1 MYEHLNLRAWPFQVV
16 PDSEFATI
24 WAGRR
29 QTKKQLERLLWKM
42 QFAPKSGLHLL
53 WANFG
58 MGKTHTLLHLRHLCQ
73 QTQGRL
79 IPMYAVLPKRAR
91 GFLEVYRAI
100 VSELPHDFLG
110 EQLVRVG
117 ASWSGSL
124 TLHPLFSRSPGVVSA
139 LLAMRSGDVEK
150 GTTARQWLIAQP
162 GLTARHLRAVGVT
175 YRIKTPEDAI
185 NALTALTRLATFESS
200 PPTKLVI
207 MLDEYQRIGELKSRV
222 LSEVSAGLHSY
233 YNEHPKG
240 LEIILSFSFGREDN
254 VAYLLSDELK
264 SRAEPQSI
272 SLDVLDQ
279 AEGIE
284 FIRDL
289 LAQFRLREDGRWAYP
304 FSPEAVEVL
313 VGHIVRRKALT
324 PRRLMLYANHVL
336 LESQLAR
343 GPDRTDEITAEEV
356 MERIFSISW
365 GTLGRKVIPTAIS
378 GGLRDAIPLHL
389 GDQRVTIST
398 LPQLIEKI
406 QVMELL
412 ADPRLGAMDIDEPNI
427 AG

>member
-1 MYEHLNLRAWPFQVV
+1 MYEHLNLRAWPFQIV

-73 QTQGRL
+73 QTRGRL
-79 IPMYAVLPKRAR
+79 TPVYVVMPKQVR
-91 GFLEVYRAI
+91 GFLEVYRA
-100 VSELPHDFLG
+100 VASELPYDFLG
-110 EQLVRVG
+110 EQLVKVG
-117 ASWSGSL
+117 NSWSGSL
-124 TLHPLFSRSPGVVSA
+124 TLHPLFSRSPGVVNA
-139 LLAMRSGDVEK
+139 LLAIRSGDAEK
-150 GTTARQWLIAQP
+150 GMAARQWLIAQP

-185 NALTALTRLATFESS
+185 NALTALTRLATFKPS
-200 PPTKLVI
+200 PQSKLVV
-207 MLDEYQRIGELKSRV
+207 MLDEYQRVGELKARV
-222 LSEVSAGLHSY
+222 LSEVNAGLHSY
-233 YNEHPKG
+233 YNEHPNG
-240 LEIILSFSFGREDN
+240 LEVILSFSFGREAN

-272 SLDVLDQ
+272 SLDVLNQ
-279 AEGIE
+279 AEGVE

-289 LAQFRLREDGRWAYP
+289 LAQFRLRECEGEHWAYP
-304 FSPEAVEVL
+304 FSKEAVETL
-313 VGHIVRRKALT
+313 VEHIAKIKALT

-356 MERIFSISW
+356 
-365 GTLGRKVIPTAIS
+365 
-378 GGLRDAIPLHL
+378 
-389 GDQRVTIST
+389 Q
-398 LPQLIEKI
+398 
-406 QVMELL
+406 ELL
-412 ADPRLGAMDIDEPNI
+412 SDPRLGEMDIDEPDM

>member
-1 MYEHLNLRAWPFQVV
+1 MYEHLNLKAWPFRTTAD
-16 PDSEFATI
+16 PEFASI
-24 WAGRR
+24 WAGRT

-58 MGKTHTLLHLRHLCQ
+58 MGKTHTLLHLQHLCQ

-79 IPMYAVLPKRAR
+79 IPIYAIMPKRVN

-100 VSELPHDFLG
+100 VSELPYNFLG

-117 ASWSGSL
+117 NSWSGSL
-124 TLHPLFSRSPGVVSA
+124 AFHPMFSKSPGVVSA
-139 LLAMRSGDVEK
+139 LLAIRSGDAEK
-150 GTTARQWLIAQP
+150 GMAARQWLIAQP

-185 NALTALTRLATFESS
+185 NALSALTRLATFESNPLS
-200 PPTKLVI
+200 KLVV
-207 MLDEYQRIGELKSRV
+207 MLDEYQRVGELKSRV
-222 LSEVSAGLHSY
+222 LSEVNAGLHSY
-233 YNEHPKG
+233 YNEHPNG
-240 LEIILSFSFGREDN
+240 LEVILSFSFGREDN

-272 SLDVLDQ
+272 SLDVLSQ

-289 LAQFRLREDGRWAYP
+289 LAQFRLREDKRWAYP
-304 FSPEAVEVL
+304 FSAAAVETL
-313 VGHIVRRKALT
+313 VGHIAKIKALT

-343 GPDRTDEITAEEV
+343 GPDRTDEITTEEV
-356 MERIFSISW
+356 
-365 GTLGRKVIPTAIS
+365 
-378 GGLRDAIPLHL
+378 
-389 GDQRVTIST
+389 Q
-398 LPQLIEKI
+398 
-406 QVMELL
+406 ELL
-412 ADPRLGAMDIDEPNI
+412 ADPRLGAMDVDDPDL

>member
-1 MYEHLNLRAWPFQVV
+1 MYEHLNLKAWPFRTAAD
-16 PDSEFATI
+16 PEFAPI
-24 WAGRR
+24 WAGRP
-29 QTKKQLERLLWKM
+29 QAKKQLERLLWKM

-58 MGKTHTLLHLRHLCQ
+58 MGKTHTLFHLQHLCQ

-79 IPMYAVLPKRAR
+79 IPVYAVMPKQVR
-91 GFLEVYRAI
+91 GFLAVYRA
-100 VSELPHDFLG
+100 VASELPYDFLG
-110 EQLVRVG
+110 EQLVKVG
-117 ASWSGSL
+117 SSWSGSL
-124 TLHPLFSRSPGVVSA
+124 TLHHMFSRSPGVVSA
-139 LLAMRSGDVEK
+139 LLAIRSGDAEK

-185 NALTALTRLATFESS
+185 NALTALTRLATFESH

-207 MLDEYQRIGELKSRV
+207 MLDEYQRIGELRSRV
-222 LSEVSAGLHSY
+222 LSEVNAGLHSY
-233 YNEHPKG
+233 YNEHPTG

-272 SLDVLDQ
+272 SLDVPSQ
-279 AEGIE
+279 AEGTE

-289 LAQFRLREDGRWAYP
+289 LAQFRLHEEKRWAYP
-304 FSPEAVEVL
+304 FSAEAVETIVK
-313 VGHIVRRKALT
+313 HIARIKALT

-336 LESQLAR
+336 LESQFAR

-356 MERIFSISW
+356 R
-365 GTLGRKVIPTAIS
+365 
-378 GGLRDAIPLHL
+378 
-389 GDQRVTIST
+389 
-398 LPQLIEKI
+398 
-406 QVMELL
+406 ELL
-412 ADPRLGAMDIDEPNI
+412 ADPRLGALDVDEPNI

>member
-1 MYEHLNLRAWPFQVV
+1 MYEHLNLKAWPFHVV
-16 PDSEFATI
+16 PDAEFATI

-29 QTKKQLERLLWKM
+29 RTKKQLERLLWKM

-58 MGKTHTLLHLRHLCQ
+58 MGKTHTLLHLQHLCQ

-79 IPMYAVLPKRAR
+79 IPVYVVMPRRAK

-100 VSELPHDFLG
+100 VSELPYGFLG
-110 EQLVRVG
+110 EQLVKVG
-117 ASWSGSL
+117 SNWSGSL
-124 TLHPLFSRSPGVVSA
+124 TLHPMFSRSPGVVSA
-139 LLAMRSGDVEK
+139 LLAMRSGDAEK
-150 GTTARQWLIAQP
+150 GTAARQWLIAQP

-175 YRIKTPEDAI
+175 YRIKTPEDTI
-185 NALTALTRLATFESS
+185 NALAALTRLATFKSN
-200 PPTKLVI
+200 PPSKLMV
-207 MLDEYQRIGELKSRV
+207 MLDEYQRIGELRSRV
-222 LSEVSAGLHSY
+222 LSEVNAGLHGY
-233 YNEHPKG
+233 YNEHPTG
-240 LEIILSFSFGREDN
+240 LEVILSFSFGREDN
-254 VAYLLSDELK
+254 VAYLLSNELK

-272 SLDVLDQ
+272 SLDILSQ
-279 AEGIE
+279 AEAIE

-289 LAQFRLREDGRWAYP
+289 LAQFRLREEERWAYP
-304 FSPEAVEVL
+304 FSPEAIETLVE
-313 VGHIVRRKALT
+313 HIAKIKALT

-356 MERIFSISW
+356 R
-365 GTLGRKVIPTAIS
+365 
-378 GGLRDAIPLHL
+378 
-389 GDQRVTIST
+389 
-398 LPQLIEKI
+398 
-406 QVMELL
+406 ELL

>member
-1 MYEHLNLRAWPFQVV
+1 MYEHLNLKAWPFQVV

-58 MGKTHTLLHLRHLCQ
+58 MGKTHTLLHLQHLCQ
-73 QTQGRL
+73 QSQGRL
-79 IPMYAVLPKRAR
+79 IPVYAVMPRRIR

-100 VSELPHDFLG
+100 VSELPYGFLG
-110 EQLVRVG
+110 EQLVKVG
-117 ASWSGSL
+117 SSWSGSL
-124 TLHPLFSRSPGVVSA
+124 TLHPMFSKSPGIVNA
-139 LLAMRSGDVEK
+139 LLAVRSNDAEK
-150 GTTARQWLIAQP
+150 GTSARQWLIAQP

-175 YRIKTPEDAI
+175 YRIKTPEDTI
-185 NALTALTRLATFESS
+185 NALTTLTRLATFKSN
-200 PPTKLVI
+200 PPTKLVV
-207 MLDEYQRIGELKSRV
+207 MLDEYQRIGELMPRI

-233 YNEHPKG
+233 YNEHPNG

-272 SLDVLDQ
+272 SLDVLSQ
-279 AEGIE
+279 TESVE

-289 LAQFRLREDGRWAYP
+289 LAQFRLREDERWAYP
-304 FSPEAVEVL
+304 FSKEAVKTL
-313 VGHIVRRKALT
+313 VGHVAKVKALT

-336 LESQLAR
+336 LESQLTR
-343 GPDRTDEITAEEV
+343 GPDRTDEITAKEV
-356 MERIFSISW
+356 
-365 GTLGRKVIPTAIS
+365 
-378 GGLRDAIPLHL
+378 
-389 GDQRVTIST
+389 Q
-398 LPQLIEKI
+398 
-406 QVMELL
+406 ELL
-412 ADPRLGAMDIDEPNI
+412 ADPRLGAMDVDERDM
-427 AG
+427 AR